1 MKTIFI
7 NPPFKAEHG
16 KFARENRS
24 AAITRS
30 GTLYYP
36 LWLIYAAAVCE
47 ADGFD
52 VSFLDA
58 PAKPMGESESLEW
71 IAGHGGDEARLFV
84 LDTSTPSILKSC
96 AATGASVAPCLATSS
111 RAPRTSET
119 YTET

>member
-1 MKTIFI
+1 MKVFFI

-47 ADGFD
+47 KDGFD
-52 VSFLDA
+52 VAFLDA
-58 PAKPMGESESLEW
+58 PATPLN
-71 IAGHGGDEARLFV
+71 EAQAMEIISRDADNTKLFV
-84 LDTSTPSILKSC
+84 VDTSTPSIFL
-96 AATGASVAPCLATSS
+96 L
-111 RAPRTSET
+111 RTL
-119 YTET
+119 

>member
-1 MKTIFI
+1 MKVFFV

-47 ADGFD
+47 KDGFD
-52 VSFLDA
+52 VEFLDA
-58 PAKPMGESESLEW
+58 PATPLDYGQSM
-71 IAGHGGDEARLFV
+71 EAIDQRGAETRLFV
-84 LDTSTPSILKSC
+84 VDTSTPSIYSDIAFADALKEKYPEAYVMLVGTHPS
-96 AATGASVAPCLATSS
+96 ALP
-111 RAPRTSET
+111 E
-119 YTET
+119 